1 MRIILLGA
9 TGLVGNHLLS
19 QLLAA
24 AENSEIIHQ
33 ILVLG
38 RNKPEVVNQLQE
50 AFNQQVCFI
59 KTDLVYDYETAKL
72 ISNFR
77 SSSRLQSRLQ
87 PELQHSRQDQCD
99 SNPDSDILVCCLGTT
114 IKEAGSRAAFS
125 HVDYDLVFSSAK
137 AAKRAGVKR
146 MMVISAINA
155 NVNSNV
161 FYSKIKGQVE
171 QSVKSLGFEQ
181 VIVIKPSLLMGK
193 RKAFRFAEAIS
204 APIMKMLNPILQGKL
219 KKFRAV
225 EGGAVAKCM
234 VEQLNNPKQGLLEV
248 YPTDYESTS

>member
-19 QLLAA
+19 QLLAT
-24 AENSEIIHQ
+24 AENSESAHQ

-59 KTDLVYDYETAKL
+59 KTDLACEDETAQL

-77 SSSRLQSRLQ
+77 SKPHLQSRLLSQ
-87 PELQHSRQDQCD
+87 LQSSNQDQSK
-99 SNPDSDILVCCLGTT
+99 SNSDSDILICCLGTT
-114 IKEAGSRAAFS
+114 IKAAGSRAAFS
-125 HVDYDLVFSSAK
+125 HVDFDLVLSSAK
-137 AAKRAGVKR
+137 AAKTSGIKR
-146 MMVISAINA
+146 MMLISAINA
-155 NVNSNV
+155 NANSSV

-171 QSVKSLGFEQ
+171 QAAKSLGFEQ
-181 VIVIKPSLLMGK
+181 IIVIKPSLLMGQ
-193 RKAFRFAEAIS
+193 RKTFRFAETLS
-204 APIMKMLNPILQGKL
+204 APIMKILNPILQGKF
-219 KKFRAV
+219 KKYRAV

-234 VEQLNNPKQGLLEV
+234 VEQLNNPKQGVLEV
-248 YPTDYESTS
+248 YPTDYESAS